1 MDNGKV
7 LKSTFRFPLG
17 AACAAIKRRWRDDFA
32 AQAAPKVGIGLF
44 LAETRKFNYLKY
56 TEASGFAGMPNRM
69 V

>member
-32 AQAAPKVGIGLF
+32 AQAAPKVGIGLKHPVS
-44 LAETRKFNYLKY
+44 RGCQ
-56 TEASGFAGMPNRM
+56 TEWYKSRLLI
-69 V
+69 

>member
-32 AQAAPKVGIGLF
+32 AQAAPKVGI
-44 LAETRKFNYLKY
+44 TRKFNYLKY